1 MLNIIK
7 KVWNHFVVSDFFCTF
22 ATKSGKYCKNFK
34 GMTKYKPTDKNYKAI
49 GTDGRSYDVIVIDS
63 CEYVKGFNRL
73 AHKGNCRFCKERN
86 ENEAGKQIGC
96 SK

>member
-1 MLNIIK
+1 MKKLLILSLLFCMLC
-7 KVWNHFVVSDFFCTF
+7 FC
-22 ATKSGKYCKNFK
+22 ANE
-34 GMTKYKPTDKNYKAI
+34 TDKNYKAI
-49 GTDGRSYDVIVIDS
+49 GTDAQNYVIIVIDS
-63 CEYVKGFNRL
+63 CEYVKGYYRL

>member
-1 MLNIIK
+1 MK
-7 KVWNHFVVSDFFCTF
+7 KLLILSLLFSILCSCANETDNS
-22 ATKSGKYCKNFK
+22 K
-34 GMTKYKPTDKNYKAI
+34 TKYKPTDKNYKAI
-49 GTDGRSYDVIVIDS
+49 GTDGKSYDVIVIDS
-63 CEYVKGFNRL
+63 CEYVKDCYRL

>member
-1 MLNIIK
+1 MK
-7 KVWNHFVVSDFFCTF
+7 KLLILSLFFCMLCSCANETDNS
-22 ATKSGKYCKNFK
+22 K
-34 GMTKYKPTDKNYKAI
+34 TKYQPTDKNYKAI
-49 GTDGRSYDVIVIDS
+49 GTDAQPYDIIVIDS
-63 CEYVKGFNRL
+63 CEYVKGYYRL